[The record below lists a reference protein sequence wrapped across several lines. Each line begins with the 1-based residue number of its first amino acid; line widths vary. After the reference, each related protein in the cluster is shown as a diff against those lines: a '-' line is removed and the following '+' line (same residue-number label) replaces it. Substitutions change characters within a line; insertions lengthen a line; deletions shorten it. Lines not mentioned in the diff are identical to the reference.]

1 MTERPRLLLLFA
13 SADHPHRDPVTATLA
28 WMAAE
33 SGRRFECYFGA
44 VASGTH
50 FGGGHPAGV
59 PDADLRGGT
68 LNDGHHLE
76 QLYRV
81 LTEFRCE
88 AACLGES
95 PFEGVL
101 QDAGVPILSRRH
113 DVAGFYAEVVGAL
126 GLSEPGDLLL
136 VGDGGRPQGVALTA
150 YAFPEIVNRRL
161 LAIADGDAAAL
172 AALRAGRRLH
182 ALWPSR
188 GAPEDAAVVP
198 APAQGSIARQTSWMA
213 RRWERWSTGHLLG
226 DPELVGRWAPTAVRE
241 RWTPVFGIPQTE
253 AITAMRHSL
262 AGQRAVWG
270 RQQDDRDFL
279 ELSRLGTAFQLVDPG
294 RPAFPVV
301 RTSIRA
307 PSAPPPTAAG
317 DPDDGELERW
327 AESGRVAVSLLFWT
341 GMVRELENLYAL
353 ADALALSGLAA
364 GLVLTTESFLH
375 MPHPP
380 LSLLGVPRT
389 AGGLAPRV
397 EALLASVGAGAV
409 LESEAP
415 PERLREALRTS
426 VDELAAV
433 WGREWVPSGWWG
445 VMDPELREVRA
456 PRLSRQPEAPWVKVR
471 YRGRGG
477 GAPSAPLEVREP
489 APRPAPGPAL
499 RALVR
504 RSALR
509 HLMEP
514 LRPFD
519 GFAPGPPG
527 LGVLSAVRDAGFTYA
542 FTKAGFGGDPKVVS
556 GVPGLTA
563 LTYTVGRWDGWTP
576 FATVN
581 TLGDLRAAERRLR
594 RGRGPGWLVGTLDTC
609 LWAFSGPRWERGQ
622 RLLEICRW
630 AARGGDSGELIN
642 VPPRVVA
649 RYARLLAERGLV
661 DRLPAA

>member
-1 MTERPRLLLLFA
+1 MTQRRPLLLLFA
-13 SADHPHRDPVTATLA
+13 PADHPHRDPVTATLA
-28 WMAAE
+28 WMASDA
-33 SGRRFECYFGA
+33 GREFECYFGA
-44 VASGTH
+44 LASGAH

-59 PDADLRGGT
+59 PAADLRGGT
-68 LNDGHHLE
+68 LHDGHHLE

-81 LTEFRCE
+81 LNEFECE
-88 AACLGES
+88 AACLGQG
-95 PFEGVL
+95 PFDGVL
-101 QDAGVPILSRRH
+101 LDARVPILSRRE
-113 DVAGFYAEVVGAL
+113 DVAGFYADLVRPLGVGDPA
-126 GLSEPGDLLL
+126 GLLL
-136 VGDGGRPQGVALTA
+136 VGDGGRPQGVTLRP
-150 YAFPEIVNRRL
+150 YAFPEVVNRRL
-161 LAIADGDAAAL
+161 LAISDGDPAAL
-172 AALRAGRRLH
+172 AGLGGGRQLH
-182 ALWPSR
+182 VLWPSSPPAR
-188 GAPEDAAVVP
+188 DATVVP
-198 APAQGSIARQTSWMA
+198 APVRGSVAEQTAWMA
-213 RRWERWSTGHLLG
+213 RRWEGWARGHLLG
-226 DPELVGRWAPTAVRE
+226 DPELVGRWTPTAVRE
-241 RWTPVFGIPQTE
+241 RWTPLFGIPQSE
-253 AITAMRHSL
+253 VISAMRDSL
-262 AGQRAVWG
+262 GRHRAVWG
-270 RQQDDRDFL
+270 RQQDDADFL
-279 ELSRLGTAFQLVDPG
+279 ELSRLGTAFQLIDPG

-301 RTSIRA
+301 KTSIR
-307 PSAPPPTAAG
+307 PRPTPPPTAAG

-353 ADALALSGLAA
+353 ADALSLSGLAA
-364 GLVLTTESFLH
+364 GLVLTSESFMH

-409 LESEAP
+409 LESAAP
-415 PERLREALRTS
+415 PERVRQTLRAS

-445 VMDPELREVRA
+445 VMDPELRPRRA
-456 PRLSRQPEAPWVKVR
+456 PRLSHQPEAPWVKVR

-477 GAPSAPLEVREP
+477 GASSVPVEVRES
-489 APRPAPGPAL
+489 AHRPAPGPAL

-527 LGVLSAVRDAGFTYA
+527 KEVLTAVRDAGFTYA
-542 FTKAGFGGDPKVVS
+542 FTKAGFGGDPKVVA

-581 TLGDLRAAERRLR
+581 TLGDLRAAERRLS
-594 RGRGPGWLVGTLDTC
+594 RGHRPGWLVGTLDSC
-609 LWAFSGPRWERGQ
+609 LWAFSGPRWERGRQ
-622 RLLEICRW
+622 LLELCQW

>member
-1 MTERPRLLLLFA
+1 MTEHPRLLLLFA
-13 SADHPHRDPVTATLA
+13 PADHPHRDPVTATLA
-28 WMAAE
+28 WMAAGT
-33 SGRRFECYFGA
+33 GRRFECYFGA
-44 VASGTH
+44 IAGGTH
-50 FGGGHPAGV
+50 FGGGHPAGL

-68 LNDGHHLE
+68 LHDGHHLE

-81 LTEFRCE
+81 LTDFRCE
-88 AACLGES
+88 AACLGEG
-95 PFEGVL
+95 PFDGVL
-101 QDAGVPILSRRH
+101 RDAGIPILSRRG
-113 DVAGFYAEVVGAL
+113 DVAGFYAEVVSAL
-126 GLSEPGDLLL
+126 HVPDSHDLLV
-136 VGDGGRPQGVALTA
+136 VGDGGRPQGVPLTA
-150 YAFPEIVNRRL
+150 YAYPEIVNRRL
-161 LAIADGDAAAL
+161 LAIASGDAPAL
-172 AALRAGRRLH
+172 AALRAGRSVH
-182 ALWPSR
+182 ALWPSAD
-188 GAPEDAAVVP
+188 APGDAAVVP
-198 APAQGSIARQTSWMA
+198 APAHASVALQTGWMA
-213 RRWERWSTGHLLG
+213 RRWEGWATGHLLG
-226 DPELVGRWAPTAVRE
+226 DPELVGRWTPTAVRE
-241 RWTPVFGIPQTE
+241 RWTPLFGIPQSE
-253 AITAMRHSL
+253 AIVAMEDSVAR
-262 AGQRAVWG
+262 RRVMWG

-279 ELSRLGTAFQLVDPG
+279 ELSRLGTAFQLIDPG

-301 RTSIRA
+301 RTAAR
-307 PSAPPPTAAG
+307 PQSAPPPTTAE
-317 DPDDGELERW
+317 DPDDDELERW
-327 AESGRVAVSLLFWT
+327 ARSGRVAVSLLFWT
-341 GMVRELENLYAL
+341 GMVRELENLYAVG
-353 ADALALSGLAA
+353 DALALSGLAA

-380 LSLLGVPRT
+380 LSLLGVRRS

-409 LESEAP
+409 LESAAP
-415 PERLREALRTS
+415 QERVRDTLRSS

-433 WGREWVPSGWWG
+433 WGREWVPAGWWG
-445 VMDPELREVRA
+445 VMDPELRPVPA
-456 PRLSRQPEAPWVKVR
+456 PRLSRQPDAPWLKVR

-477 GAPSAPLEVREP
+477 GAPSEPVEVREHE
-489 APRPAPGPAL
+489 PRPAPGPAL

-542 FTKAGFGGDPKVVS
+542 FTKAGFGGDPKVVD
-556 GVPGLTA
+556 GVPELTA

-581 TLGDLRAAERRLR
+581 SLGDLRSAERRLR
-594 RGRGPGWLVGTLDTC
+594 RRRRPGWLVGTLDTC

-622 RLLEICRW
+622 RLLELCRW